1 MNLVRNIIRTFC
13 LFLLIS
19 PCKLTGRELG
29 KNKYHRTAPHGKMPL
44 PTVVGK
50 ELLNWLLYTVIDP
63 LSFDGYMIDKG
74 NSQVWKKLFCAHTN
88 WRIFSRCL
96 NSWKSAIVCGFIC
109 MPSEPFDLPDACCLI
124 AFCTSFSEDSLV
136 RFSFIVSNNPF
147 CR

>member
-1 MNLVRNIIRTFC
+1 MCHKTV
-13 LFLLIS
+13 
-19 PCKLTGRELG
+19 
-29 KNKYHRTAPHGKMPL
+29 PHGKMTL
-44 PTVVGK
+44 PTAAGK
-50 ELLNWLLYTVIDP
+50 ELPNWLLYTVIDP

-74 NSQVWKKLFCAHTN
+74 NSQVWKKLFCAHIN

-124 AFCTSFSEDSLV
+124 AFCTSFSEDSSV